1 MRKVW
6 GRALPF
12 GAALLL
18 VSACGGPSTG
28 SSSSPSPSPSPV
40 HYASIDPCSLIT
52 ADQASAA
59 VGSPVTNLSTQVG
72 VTIPGVC
79 FYGDTSGKNVGVYI
93 YAQTYP
99 DATTADQVQPSQLAT
114 ALGGQLS
121 GASVHT
127 VTGIGDKAVEYSA
140 TSAQGGGEAI
150 FVFQGNAV
158 IMIIIGPTTD
168 TSKVEQLART
178 AVGNLKPG

>member
-1 MRKVW
+1 
-6 GRALPF
+6 
-12 GAALLL
+12 
-18 VSACGGPSTG
+18 
-28 SSSSPSPSPSPV
+28 V
-40 HYASIDPCSLIT
+40 HYASIDVCSLIT
-52 ADQASAA
+52 AEEASAA
-59 VGSPVTNLSTQVG
+59 VGTPVTNLSSQIG

-79 FYGDTSGKNVGVYI
+79 FFGNTNGTNVGVYV

-99 DATTADQVQPSQLAT
+99 DATTADQVQPSQLAS

-121 GASVHT
+121 GATVRT

-140 TSAQGGGEAI
+140 TSAHGGGEAI

-168 TSKVEQLART
+168 SSKVEQLART
-178 AVGNLKPG
+178 AVSRLKPG